1 MRIMNHIKINQL
13 IWIISLLTIALV
25 SSCAFTKKA
34 YNSASDAVSNI
45 NVFPYTEDITL
56 GKQVSDEIKSKPSE
70 FPVLSKSQNRE
81 IYSYLESLKRKILST
96 GELRYAKEFP
106 WELVIID
113 DDKTLN
119 AFATPGG
126 YIYIYTGLIKFL
138 DSEDELIGVLGH
150 EMAHAD
156 RRHSTRQLT
165 KSLGLSILLDAVLGE
180 QDAIEQ
186 IVGSIVGLKFS
197 RSHESEADEYSVK
210 YLCNTNY
217 NSDGAAGFF
226 IKLKNQPT
234 PPQFL
239 STHPNPENRIED
251 MQALEKELNC
261 SGNLKNKKK
270 YDEIKNSLN

>member
-1 MRIMNHIKINQL
+1 MRIARNILYIGTL
-13 IWIISLLTIALV
+13 VSLLFIA
-25 SSCAFTKKA
+25 SCAFTKKA
-34 YNSASDAVSNI
+34 YKSASEAVGNA
-45 NVFPYTEDITL
+45 NVFSFEEDIIL
-56 GKQVSDEIKSKPSE
+56 GKQVRDEIASKPNE
-70 FPVLSKSQNRE
+70 FPVLSRSANKE
-81 IYSYLESLKRKILST
+81 LYGYLEGLKKTIMNT
-96 GELRYAKEFP
+96 GELKYKSQFV
-106 WELVIID
+106 WEITVID

-180 QDAIEQ
+180 RDAIEEVAGA
-186 IVGSIVGLKFS
+186 IIGLKFS

-210 YLCNTNY
+210 YLCKTPY

-226 IKLKNQPT
+226 MKLQNQPA
-234 PPQFL
+234 PPEFL
-239 STHPNPENRIED
+239 STHPNPKNRIED
-251 MQALEKELNC
+251 MSALEKSLNC
-261 SGNLKNKKK
+261 SGDMTNTKR
-270 YDEIKNSLN
+270 YSEIKKLI